1 MGFCYSGAVTTILVL
16 QLLPHYSSGSALF
29 QGLSARCR
37 AVITDLSPCADF
49 IKDAAALPEAACCRG
64 IHQVA
69 NAAKSRP
76 AVEEVCVC
84 LKQGLVGAS
93 YDPMKLHQLPKIC
106 GANIN
111 FPPVNS
117 NTDCTESTMQG

>member
-1 MGFCYSGAVTTILVL
+1 MGFCYFSVATTILIL
-16 QLLPHYSSGSALF
+16 QVLPHYSSGSALF
-29 QGLSARCR
+29 QGLSSERCR
-37 AVITDLSPCADF
+37 AVITELSPCADL

-93 YDPMKLHQLPKIC
+93 YDPIKLHQLPKIC

-111 FPPVNS
+111 FPPVN
-117 NTDCTESTMQG
+117 